1 MSNQILPYPPLTRK
15 ELEKAEIIEIAREII
30 KEGLGPICDNCL
42 GRQFAK
48 IGSGVS
54 NAKRGK
60 ILKEVLIEKGEG
72 VEEGKCWVCNGLFE
86 NLEEWVS
93 RALEKLIEYEFDS
106 FLVGTKV
113 SGMLLENEEL
123 MWEIAGASY
132 AEPLKAELNRE
143 IGKRIE
149 RETGKTADFER
160 PDLVIILNLWTE
172 KVELQVNSVFIYGR
186 YRKFKRGIPQT
197 RWFCRECRGR
207 GCEKCNFT
215 GKMYAE
221 SVEELISGSILA
233 EFKGEDM
240 VLHGCGRE
248 DIDARMLGSGR
259 PFVVEIKEPKR
270 RKVDLRM
277 LEKKV
282 KEENEGKLEVT
293 DLQYVKREMVA
304 QIKNAK
310 ADKTYRVGVG
320 LKPKVPEKDLE
331 NALDTLTGAVI
342 EQGTP
347 TRVLHRRADM
357 VRRRKVH
364 SAKLI
369 SFEEP
374 VFFMEIK
381 CDGGLYIKELISG
394 DGGRTKPNLSELLG
408 TEVEAEVKEL
418 DVVDVFLFEHEL
430 KNHEIS
436 QDEETKK

>member
-1 MSNQILPYPPLTRK
+1 MPGKDFRAAS
-15 ELEKAEIIEIAREII
+15 ELEKTEIIETARKIV
-30 KEGLGPICDNCL
+30 KEGLGPICDNCI

-48 IGSGVS
+48 ISSGLS
-54 NAKRGK
+54 NAKRGQ
-60 ILKEVLIEKGEG
+60 ILKEALRTKWNLGEEIEQ
-72 VEEGKCWVCNGLFE
+72 GKCWVCNGLFE
-86 NLEEWVS
+86 NLDEWVLK
-93 RALEKLIEYEFDS
+93 ALEALEEYEFDS

-123 MWEIAGASY
+123 IWEIAGASY

-149 RETGKTADFER
+149 RDTGKEADFER
-160 PDLVIILNLWTE
+160 PDLVVLLNLWTE

-186 YRKFKRGIPQT
+186 YRKFERGIPQT
-197 RWFCRECRGR
+197 RWLCRECRGI
-207 GCEKCNFT
+207 GCEKCNYT

-221 SVEELISGSILA
+221 SVEELISSSILA
-233 EFKGEDM
+233 EFKGEYM

-270 RKVDLRM
+270 RNVDLRM
-277 LEKKV
+277 LEDKV
-282 KEENEGKLEVT
+282 REENAGKLEVT
-293 DLQYVKREMVA
+293 GLQYVKREMVA

-320 LKPKVPEKDLE
+320 LKTKVPEKDLE

-342 EQGTP
+342 EQRTP

-369 SFEEP
+369 SFDEP
-374 VFFMEIK
+374 VFFMEIR
-381 CDGGLYIKELISG
+381 CEGGLYIKELVSG

-418 DVVDVFLFEHEL
+418 DVMDVFLFEHE
-430 KNHEIS
+430 
-436 QDEETKK
+436 QETFS